1 MKFVLVT
8 VLVIQFLNGT
18 FGDQIED
25 GIRSSCTIA
34 REQLGVVFKPGRFLS
49 VAETNHVSLTFMLQV
64 PKVRKS
70 NANVTANCF
79 NRSAHVFRENAV
91 LKTKYDVICGRLV
104 DFENW
109 ANGIIHELV
118 KTADKEKKVIKQI
131 SGLLKLE
138 ARRNDRQGNRTKRA
152 GLPVLNVVGEI
163 GYHLFGIA
171 RADDVAL
178 NREYISILKNHT
190 LQLSV
195 DLEQVVS
202 AVDKNFRDVEH
213 YLGVLERV
221 LADQQIGRAS
231 GRERV

>member
-1 MKFVLVT
+1 MKIILVT
-8 VLVIQFLNGT
+8 ILLQVLGGIYS
-18 FGDQIED
+18 DQVED

-79 NRSAHVFRENAV
+79 NRSAHVFKEDAV

-138 ARRNDRQGNRTKRA
+138 ARKDNRQNNRTKRA
-152 GLPVLNVVGEI
+152 GLPVLNVVGEL

-171 RADDVAL
+171 RADNVAL

-190 LQLSV
+190 LALSV

-202 AVDKNFRDVEH
+202 EVHKNFGMSNTIWVF
-213 YLGVLERV
+213 
-221 LADQQIGRAS
+221 
-231 GRERV
+231 